1 MRLLTTLATAA
12 FVVWVANRFAEN
24 VGPELWQAPV
34 VAVREGLAEAVRN
47 VAESDAE
54 EASVARPRVELQT
67 EQLDA
72 DLAQGSDPEPSHAV
86 PAVAEPSLETSETEA
101 PPELPPDA
109 VSASVVAPLTR
120 DEAERIRCRLER
132 VMQLASAGGS

>member
-1 MRLLTTLATAA
+1 MRLLTTLAAAA
-12 FVVWVANRFAEN
+12 FVVWAAHHCAETL
-24 VGPELWQAPV
+24 GPELWRAPV
-34 VAVREGLAEAVRN
+34 AAVREGLAEAVRN

-67 EQLDA
+67 EQPDA

-101 PPELPPDA
+101 PPELLPEA
-109 VSASVVAPLTR
+109 VSATAVAPLTR